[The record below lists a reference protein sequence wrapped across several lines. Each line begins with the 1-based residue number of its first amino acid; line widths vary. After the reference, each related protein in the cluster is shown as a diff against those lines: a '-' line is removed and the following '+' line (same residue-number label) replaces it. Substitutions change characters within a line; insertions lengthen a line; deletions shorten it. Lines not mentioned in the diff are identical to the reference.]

1 MLALLEIAARLPW
14 KKIGIGIAGAL
25 ILAFLAYP
33 WLALSGAKKDRDKA
47 IAEKADT
54 VRQLTASRINE
65 ARAIQNREKVEAVA
79 DDLRSSFDELAN
91 ATENLESILAVAHRS
106 AREIAGARG
115 ELEALARSHS
125 ALVTRAEDLSVCETY
140 ELALMELG
148 RAAPP

>member
-14 KKIGIGIAGAL
+14 KKIGIAVAGAAL
-25 ILAFLAYP
+25 LAFLAYP
-33 WLALSGAKKDRDKA
+33 WVALSGAKKDRDKA

-54 VRQLTASRINE
+54 LRQLTASRVNE
-65 ARAIQNREKVEAVA
+65 ARAIQNREKIQAEA
-79 DDLRSSFDELAN
+79 DRLRGSFDELAS

-125 ALVTRAEDLSVCETY
+125 ALVTRAEDLTVCQTY
-140 ELALMELG
+140 ELALAELG
-148 RAAPP
+148 KAVP